1 MRPNTTALERAF
13 ELAGCG
19 TYTKVSE
26 IKQRLSA
33 EGYWT
38 DTIEGRGL
46 AQQLRAMIE
55 MARERHVV

>member
-19 TYTKVSE
+19 ICTTISE
-26 IKQRLSA
+26 IKQRLGA

-46 AQQLRAMIE
+46 AQQLRALIE
-55 MARERHVV
+55 TARERRVV